1 MVLTKMIELIG
12 IIALLIVS
20 LFFLLKGADSL
31 VDGAVDVAKWLKVS
45 PMLIGLT
52 IVAFGTS
59 LPELMVSLFSALGG
73 NYDLSVGNIIGS
85 NIFNIAVIIGVS
97 AVIVPLTISK
107 TTLAYEFPF
116 MIISALLLLLLAND
130 TYIFQENTF
139 TLGRFDGIIFLGA
152 FALFMY
158 YIILSA
164 QNDRKANH
172 AKKEIKAANPHWKNT
187 LLVIGGLAALIAGGK
202 AFTYSASRLAEL
214 MGLSQ
219 AFIGLTVAAI
229 GTSLPE
235 LATSAMAAWKK
246 QKDLAVGNIIGSN
259 IFNIL
264 FVLGV
269 TSLIHPIV
277 VSPAMIATDG
287 MVMIL
292 VSFLFLYFAAR
303 YRNISRWEGI
313 ALLTTYAIYFGYL
326 IWRL

>member
-1 MVLTKMIELIG
+1 MMELIG
-12 IIALLIVS
+12 IIALLIAS

-31 VDGAVDVAKWLKVS
+31 VRGSVDVAKWLKVS

-130 TYIFQENTF
+130 TYIFQQNTF
-139 TLGRFDGIIFLGA
+139 TLGRFDGLVLLSA

-158 YIILSA
+158 YIFLSA
-164 QNDRKANH
+164 RKDRAAANTMIR
-172 AKKEIKAANPHWKNT
+172 IKAVNPHWKNA
-187 LLVIGGLAALIAGGK
+187 LFIIGGLSALVAGGK

-214 MGLSQ
+214 VGLSQ

-235 LATSAMAAWKK
+235 LATSAVAAWRKE
-246 QKDLAVGNIIGSN
+246 KDIAVGNIIGSN

-264 FVLGV
+264 FVLGI
-269 TSLIHPIV
+269 TSIVHPIIV
-277 VSPAMIATDG
+277 KDRKST
-287 MVMIL
+287 
-292 VSFLFLYFAAR
+292 
-303 YRNISRWEGI
+303 
-313 ALLTTYAIYFGYL
+313 
-326 IWRL
+326 RLNSSH